1 MNCVPREVIKKL
13 QFQEDCLKK
22 REGLASINEN
32 VIKLICKK
40 TKKNK
45 EELLMNKSSD
55 IRLKNEM
62 KEMVDNMQKT
72 NQSGR
77 FHWFINLII

>member
-13 QFQEDCLKK
+13 QIQEDCLKK
-22 REGLASINEN
+22 REGLVSINEN

-40 TKKNK
+40 TRKNK

-55 IRLKNEM
+55 IRVKNEL
-62 KEMVDNMQKT
+62 KEMVDQMQKT

-77 FHWFINLII
+77 HDW